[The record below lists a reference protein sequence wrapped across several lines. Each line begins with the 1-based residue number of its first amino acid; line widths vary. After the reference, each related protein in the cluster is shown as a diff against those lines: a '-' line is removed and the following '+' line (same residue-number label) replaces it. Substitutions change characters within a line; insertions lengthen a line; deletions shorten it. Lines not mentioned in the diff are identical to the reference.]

1 MPILLTTHIKA
12 LREQIAGA
20 EWNDEPAD
28 HLRLQLD
35 LALAAH
41 ERGEVWHVPF

>member
-1 MPILLTTHIKA
+1 MVTLLTTHIKA
-12 LREQIAGA
+12 LREMIAEA
-20 EWNDEPAD
+20 EWQDEPAN